1 MPNPAWPGER
11 RCTRV
16 DDPVR
21 YREAPMLAVTTT
33 AVAAATD
40 AASPRPRVGG
50 PPTGEA
56 AGEDALR

>member
-1 MPNPAWPGER
+1 MPNPTWPGER

-33 AVAAATD
+33 AVAAAD
-40 AASPRPRVGG
+40 AASPHPRVGG
-50 PPTGEA
+50 TPTGEA
-56 AGEDALR
+56 VGEDALR